1 MVSLQLDS
9 AGMTDRGKT
18 RAANEDTILNYT
30 RCEESGENFG
40 LYIVCDGLGGHQ
52 AGDVASQTAVR
63 TVVQELQSIL
73 PPSPTHHL
81 TTSADINHV
90 IWTAVQ
96 KANEAIWQQAEKAD
110 GPGRGMGTTLTMA
123 VVIND
128 TVHIAHVGDSR
139 LYLFREG
146 QLEQLTRDHTMAA
159 ALAEVGQISEDEIAD
174 HPRQNI
180 LTRALGRKNSIVEAE
195 LMELPFL
202 PGDTLLL
209 CSDGLWKAFK
219 GKKAKLEEMLQ
230 GMKNMHHTCRQLL
243 MEANELDGSDNI
255 SLIIVSARSPRPSF
269 QQRFTG
275 QTQRQVREAVAV

>member
-1 MVSLQLDS
+1 
-9 AGMTDRGKT
+9 
-18 RAANEDTILNYT
+18 
-30 RCEESGENFG
+30 
-40 LYIVCDGLGGHQ
+40 
-52 AGDVASQTAVR
+52 
-63 TVVQELQSIL
+63 
-73 PPSPTHHL
+73 
-81 TTSADINHV
+81 
-90 IWTAVQ
+90 
-96 KANEAIWQQAEKAD
+96 
-110 GPGRGMGTTLTMA
+110 
-123 VVIND
+123 
-128 TVHIAHVGDSR
+128 
-139 LYLFREG
+139 
-146 QLEQLTRDHTMAA
+146 MAA

-255 SLIIVSARSPRPSF
+255 SLIIVSARSPRPSL
-269 QQRFTG
+269 QQRFTS
-275 QTQRQVREAVAV
+275 QAERQVREAVAV